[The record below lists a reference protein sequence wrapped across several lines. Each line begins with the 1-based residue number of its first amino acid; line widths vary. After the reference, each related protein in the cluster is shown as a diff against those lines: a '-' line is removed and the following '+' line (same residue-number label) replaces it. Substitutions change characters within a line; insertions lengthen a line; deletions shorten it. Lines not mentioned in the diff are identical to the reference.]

1 MKRKL
6 IIILWLVSIVL
17 GCQSRQLEIPEVVEP
32 SVEPNLNLINE
43 NYVYVNAIV
52 NNQEQILAVEMIN
65 PVEIINHSFLTKE
78 NIGEAITVYGILQR
92 QGNNWILIENSKSKS
107 RVTFFI
113 EDSESFEKMFAKN
126 AEKNVKVV
134 GVLKDVKN
142 AWQKTM
148 LITSLEPVVNN

>member
-32 SVEPNLNLINE
+32 SVDPNLNLINE

-78 NIGEAITVYGILQR
+78 NIGEAITVYGILQK

-126 AEKNVKVV
+126 AEKKVKVV

-142 AWQKTM
+142 AWQKIM
-148 LITSLEPVVNN
+148 IVTSLEPVVNN

>member
-6 IIILWLVSIVL
+6 IIILCFVGIVF
-17 GCQSRQLEIPEVVEP
+17 GCQSRQLEIPEVIEP

-78 NIGEAITVYGILQR
+78 NIGEAITVYGILQQ

-126 AEKNVKVV
+126 AEKKVKVV

>member
-126 AEKNVKVV
+126 TEKNVKVV

>member
-134 GVLKDVKN
+134 EKSIENK
-142 AWQKTM
+142 A
-148 LITSLEPVVNN
+148 

>member
-78 NIGEAITVYGILQR
+78 NIGEAITVYGILQK

-126 AEKNVKVV
+126 AEKKVKVV

-142 AWQKTM
+142 AWQKIM
-148 LITSLEPVVNN
+148 IVTSLEPVVNN

>member
-6 IIILWLVSIVL
+6 IIILCFVGIVF
-17 GCQSRQLEIPEVVEP
+17 GCQSRQLEIPEVIEP

-113 EDSESFEKMFAKN
+113 EDSESFEKIFAKN
-126 AEKNVKVV
+126 AEKKVKVV

>member
-6 IIILWLVSIVL
+6 IIILCFVGIVF
-17 GCQSRQLEIPEVVEP
+17 GCQSRQLEIPEVIEP

-78 NIGEAITVYGILQR
+78 NIGEAITVYGILQQ

-113 EDSESFEKMFAKN
+113 EDSESFETIFAKN
-126 AEKNVKVV
+126 TEKKVKVV

>member
-6 IIILWLVSIVL
+6 IIILCFVGIVF
-17 GCQSRQLEIPEVVEP
+17 GCQSRQLEIPEVIEP
-32 SVEPNLNLINE
+32 RVEPNLNLINE

-78 NIGEAITVYGILQR
+78 NIGEAITVYGILQQ

-113 EDSESFEKMFAKN
+113 EDSESFEKIFAKN
-126 AEKNVKVV
+126 AEKKVKVV

>member
-6 IIILWLVSIVL
+6 IIILWFVSIVL

-52 NNQEQILAVEMIN
+52 NNQEQILAVERIN

-78 NIGEAITVYGILQR
+78 NIGEAITVYGILQQ

-126 AEKNVKVV
+126 AEKKVKVV

>member
-78 NIGEAITVYGILQR
+78 NIGEAITVYGILQQ

-126 AEKNVKVV
+126 AEKKVKVV

>member
-6 IIILWLVSIVL
+6 IIILCFVGIVF
-17 GCQSRQLEIPEVVEP
+17 GCQSRQLEIPEVIEP

-78 NIGEAITVYGILQR
+78 NIGDAITVYGILQQ

-113 EDSESFEKMFAKN
+113 EDSESFEKIFAKN
-126 AEKNVKVV
+126 AEKKVKVV
-134 GVLKDVKN
+134 GVLKDAKN

>member
-17 GCQSRQLEIPEVVEP
+17 GCQSRQIKNPEVIEP

-52 NNQEQILAVEMIN
+52 NNQEQILAVERIN

-78 NIGEAITVYGILQR
+78 NIGEAITVYGILQQ

-126 AEKNVKVV
+126 AEKKVKVV